1 MQANQELRR
10 HTQKFCWI
18 SMWGVTDKPL
28 TSKYFRDEID
38 TLVDN
43 IENPLLEIEKLKKE
57 HSRRK
62 EIFDKTLKK
71 LNASEH
77 LEGLARILQSYVF
90 LRTYRKNAYSK
101 ANYLHLPLLYETGRR
116 MGLNNREAKYVT
128 YDEMLDFLDKGKGV
142 FKPLIKE
149 RIKGWATLLW
159 DGETFVFSGKSEV
172 KRAIKKYNIFVEE
185 ASEGNQVKGRVAST
199 GKVRGKVRVVRSLK
213 GIGKVEKGDILVAT
227 MTTPDYM
234 LAIHKC
240 AGIVTD
246 EGGVTCHAA
255 IISREFNIPCIVG
268 TGNATQV
275 LEDGDLVEVDAEKG
289 IVRKLH

>member
-1 MQANQELRR
+1 MGVVFKQTLVPLGLIEDDVTGFYLTPIGKLIIEDIDESESALKIATYVKKVGWNMQANQELRR

-90 LRTYRKNAYSK
+90 LRTITSDYF
-101 ANYLHLPLLYETGRR
+101 LL
-116 MGLNNREAKYVT
+116 
-128 YDEMLDFLDKGKGV
+128 
-142 FKPLIKE
+142 
-149 RIKGWATLLW
+149 
-159 DGETFVFSGKSEV
+159 
-172 KRAIKKYNIFVEE
+172 
-185 ASEGNQVKGRVAST
+185 
-199 GKVRGKVRVVRSLK
+199 
-213 GIGKVEKGDILVAT
+213 
-227 MTTPDYM
+227 
-234 LAIHKC
+234 
-240 AGIVTD
+240 
-246 EGGVTCHAA
+246 
-255 IISREFNIPCIVG
+255 
-268 TGNATQV
+268 
-275 LEDGDLVEVDAEKG
+275 
-289 IVRKLH
+289 